1 MRWLPGDDLIPQP
14 LGSFT
19 HAITI
24 RRRWQDVWPWLVQMG
39 AGSRAGWYS
48 YDSLDNGR
56 RRSADRIVPRLQSIA
71 VGALFPA
78 IPGATN
84 AFHVLGFE
92 TGRSLVLGV
101 RPASGAAPI
110 VTWAF
115 VLDAR
120 TDGSTRLIVR
130 ARGGRDYSFHGLPAW
145 IGMPITRL
153 VHFIME
159 RKQLHGIASRAEARQ
174 QPDGDE
180 FLDTFMP
187 EYDVAER
194 HHVRIAAPPDVALS
208 AAVDADL
215 QQSVIVRGIIKARE
229 WVLGATPD
237 TAGRP
242 KGLLAEV
249 QSMGWRVLAEK
260 PGREIVVGAVTQPWM
275 ANVVFRGLDPDEFRA
290 FHEPGYAK
298 IVWTLR
304 ADPAGPS
311 ESIFRTET
319 RVATT
324 DATARRK
331 FRWYWARFSPGIVL
345 IRRVLLRNLKKEA
358 ERRARTPSTPD
369 SAGRTTSSSPGHLR
383 RAARRTGSARHH

>member
-1 MRWLPGDDLIPQP
+1 MTPVTAAIPRRSVRASVLERMRWLPGDDLIPEP
-14 LGSFT
+14 VGSFT

-24 RRRWQDVWPWLVQMG
+24 RRRWQDVWPWLAQMG

-48 YDSLDNGR
+48 YDWLDNGR

-84 AFHVLGFE
+84 AFHVLSLE
-92 TGRSLVLGV
+92 AGRHLVLGV

-110 VTWAF
+110 VTWSF

-120 TDGSTRLIVR
+120 ADGSTRLIVR
-130 ARGGRDYSFHGLPAW
+130 ARGGREYPFYGLPAW
-145 IGMPITRL
+145 IGKPIIRL

-174 QPDGDE
+174 RPGDDE
-180 FLDTFMP
+180 LLDTFMP

-194 HHVRIAAPPDVALS
+194 HHVRIAAPPDVALA

-215 QQSVIVRGIIKARE
+215 EQSVVVRGIIRARE
-229 WVLGATPD
+229 LVLGATPH
-237 TAGRP
+237 TVRP
-242 KGLLAEV
+242 QGLLA
-249 QSMGWRVLAEK
+249 QMQAIGWRVLAEK
-260 PGREIVVGAVTQPWM
+260 PGREIVVGAVTQPWK
-275 ANVVFRGLDPDEFRA
+275 ADVVFRGLDPDAFRA
-290 FHEPGYAK
+290 FNEPGYAR

-304 ADPAGPS
+304 ADPVGAS
-311 ESIFRTET
+311 ACVFRTET

-324 DATARRK
+324 DVTARKK
-331 FRWYWARFSPGIVL
+331 FRRYWARFSPGILL

-358 ERRARTPSTPD
+358 ERRAR
-369 SAGRTTSSSPGHLR
+369 A
-383 RAARRTGSARHH
+383 

>member
-1 MRWLPGDDLIPQP
+1 MIPEP
-14 LGSFT
+14 VGSFT

-24 RRRWQDVWPWLVQMG
+24 RRRWQDVWPWLAQMG

-48 YDSLDNGR
+48 YDWLDNGR

-84 AFHVLGFE
+84 AFHVLSLE
-92 TGRSLVLGV
+92 AGRHLVLGV

-110 VTWAF
+110 VTWSF

-120 TDGSTRLIVR
+120 ADGSTRLIVR
-130 ARGGRDYSFHGLPAW
+130 ARGGREYPFYGLPAW
-145 IGMPITRL
+145 IGKPIIRL

-174 QPDGDE
+174 RPGDDE
-180 FLDTFMP
+180 LLDTFMP

-194 HHVRIAAPPDVALS
+194 HHVRIAAPPDVALA

-215 QQSVIVRGIIKARE
+215 EQSVVVRGIIRARE
-229 WVLGATPD
+229 LVLGATPH
-237 TAGRP
+237 TVRP
-242 KGLLAEV
+242 QGLLA
-249 QSMGWRVLAEK
+249 QMQAIGWRVLAEK
-260 PGREIVVGAVTQPWM
+260 PGREIVVGAVTQPWK
-275 ANVVFRGLDPDEFRA
+275 ADVVFRGLDPDAFRA
-290 FHEPGYAK
+290 FNEPGYAR

-304 ADPAGPS
+304 ADPVGAS
-311 ESIFRTET
+311 ACVFRTET

-324 DATARRK
+324 DATARKK
-331 FRWYWARFSPGIVL
+331 FRRYWARFSPGILL
-345 IRRVLLRNLKKEA
+345 IRRVVLRNLKKEA
-358 ERRARTPSTPD
+358 ERRAR
-369 SAGRTTSSSPGHLR
+369 A
-383 RAARRTGSARHH
+383 

>member
-1 MRWLPGDDLIPQP
+1 MIPEP
-14 LGSFT
+14 VGSFT

-24 RRRWQDVWPWLVQMG
+24 RRRWQDVWPWLAQMG

-48 YDSLDNGR
+48 YDWLDNGR

-78 IPGATN
+78 IPGATS
-84 AFHVLGFE
+84 AFHVLSLEAGQY
-92 TGRSLVLGV
+92 LVLGV

-110 VTWAF
+110 VTWSF

-120 TDGSTRLIVR
+120 ADGSTRLIVR
-130 ARGGRDYSFHGLPAW
+130 ARGGREYPFYGLPAW
-145 IGMPITRL
+145 IGKPIIRL

-174 QPDGDE
+174 RPGDDE
-180 FLDTFMP
+180 LLDTFMP

-194 HHVRIAAPPDVALS
+194 HHVRIAAPPDVVLS

-215 QQSVIVRGIIKARE
+215 RQSIVIRGIIKARE
-229 WVLGATPD
+229 WLLGTTPD
-237 TAGRP
+237 TTARP
-242 KGLLAEV
+242 KGLLAEM
-249 QSMGWRVLAEK
+249 QSIGWRVLAEK

-298 IVWTLR
+298 IIWTLR
-304 ADPAGPS
+304 ADPIGAS
-311 ESIFRTET
+311 ASVFRTET

-324 DATARRK
+324 DVTARKK
-331 FRWYWARFSPGIVL
+331 FRRYWARFSQGILL
-345 IRRVLLRNLKKEA
+345 IRRVILRNLKKEA
-358 ERRARTPSTPD
+358 ERRARV
-369 SAGRTTSSSPGHLR
+369 
-383 RAARRTGSARHH
+383 AR